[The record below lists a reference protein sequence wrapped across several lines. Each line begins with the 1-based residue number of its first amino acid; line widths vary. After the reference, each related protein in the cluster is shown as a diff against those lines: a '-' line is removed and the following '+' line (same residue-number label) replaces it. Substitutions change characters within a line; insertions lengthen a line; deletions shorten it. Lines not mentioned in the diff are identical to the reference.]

1 MRHTDHV
8 EQYYI
13 SVAQAQNDLK
23 GLAPFIMASLEYEA
37 L

>member
-1 MRHTDHV
+1 MRCANHV

-13 SVAQAQNDLK
+13 SVAQSQNDLK
-23 GLAPFIMASLEYEA
+23 GLAPFIMATLEYEQ